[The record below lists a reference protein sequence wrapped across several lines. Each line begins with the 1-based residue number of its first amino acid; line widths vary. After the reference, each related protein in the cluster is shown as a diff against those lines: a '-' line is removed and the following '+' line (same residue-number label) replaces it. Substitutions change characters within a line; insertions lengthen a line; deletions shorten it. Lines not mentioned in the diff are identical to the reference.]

1 MVHLGVLEQ
10 ARGAEGG
17 EGVFPD
23 DRLDIVVE
31 VDDVGFP
38 EA

>member
-1 MVHLGVLEQ
+1 VVDLGILQQ
-10 ARGAEGG
+10 AEWANGG
-17 EGVFPD
+17 EGVFAGK
-23 DRLDIVVE
+23 RFSVVVK

>member
-10 ARGAEGG
+10 GHGAEGG
-17 EGVFPD
+17 EGVLPD
-23 DRLDIVVE
+23 DRLDVVVE